1 MRTSSGS
8 PVNSTSRGAPTS
20 TLHSK
25 SLSRPKLGRIILDL
39 EELTFIDS
47 IGLRTLLQA
56 SHRSA
61 SNGNRLQ
68 MTRATGHPAELFQ
81 LTGLDEML
89 PLVGADRTPLRDSS
103 RPDRLQANAR
113 RHEDGLFQA
122 FAATRS
128 PEVREELVRR
138 FMPLARSLALRY
150 RRRTESLDDLV
161 QVASLGL
168 VKSIDGFDPS
178 RGLPFEA
185 YAVPTILGELR
196 RHFRDHVWN
205 LRLPRGLQEL
215 TMKIDRAAD
224 GLAEE
229 LGRHPTPTEIA
240 ERLDIT
246 VEDVLEGIEAGHAR
260 STQSL
265 DAPTTQDEG
274 SVTVIETLGGTEA
287 GYDRVEAEEAAGRA
301 DLDEREWQVLRMRF
315 VDDMT
320 QREIGQELGVSQMKI
335 SRISRRALGKLLTA
349 VRGEQADGS
358 TKVAA

>member
-1 MRTSSGS
+1 M
-8 PVNSTSRGAPTS
+8 
-20 TLHSK
+20 K
-25 SLSRPKLGRIILDL
+25 
-39 EELTFIDS
+39 
-47 IGLRTLLQA
+47 
-56 SHRSA
+56 
-61 SNGNRLQ
+61 
-68 MTRATGHPAELFQ
+68 
-81 LTGLDEML
+81 
-89 PLVGADRTPLRDSS
+89 
-103 RPDRLQANAR
+103 
-113 RHEDGLFQA
+113 DGLFQA

-128 PEVREELVRR
+128 PDVREELVRR

-246 VEDVLEGIEAGHAR
+246 CRGRARGNRGRSRPKHAVAR
-260 STQSL
+260 R
-265 DAPTTQDEG
+265 
-274 SVTVIETLGGTEA
+274 TE
-287 GYDRVEAEEAAGRA
+287 YAGRGVGDRDRDA
-301 DLDEREWQVLRMRF
+301 WRNG
-315 VDDMT
+315 
-320 QREIGQELGVSQMKI
+320 IGL
-335 SRISRRALGKLLTA
+335 
-349 VRGEQADGS
+349 
-358 TKVAA
+358 